1 MAKRVR
7 VKGDLPAPAG
17 NVYNL
22 PTLSGVKCIPTGC
35 TTLDCVLG
43 GGWGLGRIANIV
55 GDKAVGKTLLAIEAC
70 ANFAHQNPEGRI
82 FYRESEA
89 AFDASYAETLGLPL
103 DRVDFGPEGIETQW
117 ETIEDVFEDLDAR
130 LTEVAKAGVAAL
142 YIVDSLDALSSRAEL
157 ARKPGEGTFGLEKQ
171 KALGE
176 LFRKLVRRIKVTN
189 CAVIFVSQIRDKIGI
204 TFGEKHT
211 RSGGKALDFYASQI
225 LWLHHLKQ
233 LGSTRGG
240 AKRVTGVRIMAKCK
254 KNKISLPFR
263 QCEFEIGFGYGV
275 RDELASIEW
284 LEEVKALGKL
294 GITSATAD
302 AYLDNLDT
310 LSAEELKA
318 EQQRLR
324 DTVLETWTEVEGR
337 FTPRRKKYV

>member
-7 VKGDLPAPAG
+7 IADTPAKAG
-17 NVYNL
+17 NVYQL
-22 PTLSGVKCIPTGC
+22 PTLSGVRCIPTGC
-35 TTLDCVLG
+35 TPLDCVLG

-70 ANFAHQNPEGRI
+70 ANFAHHNPKGRI

-103 DRVDFGPEGIETQW
+103 ERVDFGPEGIDTQW

-130 LTEVAKAGVAAL
+130 LAECEKAKVEAL

-157 ARKPGEGTFGLEKQ
+157 DRKPGEGTYGLEKQ
-171 KALGE
+171 KVLGE
-176 LFRKLVRRIKVTN
+176 LFRKLTRRIKATN

-240 AKRVTGVRIMAKCK
+240 VKRVTGVRILAKCK

-275 RDELASIEW
+275 REELACLEW

-294 GITSATAD
+294 GLTSATVD
-302 AYLDNLDT
+302 EYLSKLDT
-310 LSAEELKA
+310 LPPEELKA
-318 EQQRLR
+318 EQQSLR
-324 DTVLETWTEVEGR
+324 NTVLLTWSEVEGR
-337 FTPRRKKYV
+337 FTPTRKKYV